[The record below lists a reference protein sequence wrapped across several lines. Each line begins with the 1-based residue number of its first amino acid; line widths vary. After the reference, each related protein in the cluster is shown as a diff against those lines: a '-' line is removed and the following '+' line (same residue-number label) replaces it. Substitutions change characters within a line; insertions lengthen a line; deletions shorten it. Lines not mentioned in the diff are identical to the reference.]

1 MMNKENI
8 KKLVIAL
15 ILAIFFWET
24 YTIVKMTNRSLQM
37 LKETQEQL
45 HNQNQ
50 YEEESNS
57 DTTMV
62 EIDSTYMED
71 YLK

>member
-8 KKLVIAL
+8 KKIVIAL

-45 HNQNQ
+45 YNQQQ
-50 YEEESNS
+50 YEDESETDS
-57 DTTMV
+57 FVTMP
-62 EIDSTYMED
+62 ESE
-71 YLK
+71 YLEYIGK

>member
-8 KKLVIAL
+8 KKIVIAL

-24 YTIVKMTNRSLQM
+24 YTIVKMNNRSLQM

-45 HNQNQ
+45 YNQNQ
-50 YEEESNS
+50 YEDESETDS
-57 DTTMV
+57 FVTMP
-62 EIDSTYMED
+62 ESE
-71 YLK
+71 YLEYIGK

>member
-8 KKLVIAL
+8 KKIVIAL

-24 YTIVKMTNRSLQM
+24 YTIVKMNNRSMQM
-37 LKETQEQL
+37 LEDAKEQL
-45 HNQNQ
+45 YNQQQ
-50 YEEESNS
+50 YEDESNS

-62 EIDSTYMED
+62 EIDSIYMED

>member
-8 KKLVIAL
+8 KKIVIAL

-24 YTIVKMTNRSLQM
+24 YTIVKMNNRSLQM

-45 HNQNQ
+45 YNQQQ
-50 YEEESNS
+50 YEDESETDS
-57 DTTMV
+57 FVTMP
-62 EIDSTYMED
+62 ESE
-71 YLK
+71 YLEYIGK

>member
-24 YTIVKMTNRSLQM
+24 YTIVKMNNRSLQM
-37 LKETQEQL
+37 LEDAKEQL
-45 HNQNQ
+45 YNQQQ

>member
-8 KKLVIAL
+8 KKIVIAL

-45 HNQNQ
+45 YNQNQ

-62 EIDSTYMED
+62 AIDSTYMED

>member
-8 KKLVIAL
+8 KKNVIAL

-24 YTIVKMTNRSLQM
+24 YTIVKMNNRSLQM

-45 HNQNQ
+45 YNQNQ
-50 YEEESNS
+50 YEDESETDS
-57 DTTMV
+57 FVTMP
-62 EIDSTYMED
+62 ESE
-71 YLK
+71 YLEYIGK